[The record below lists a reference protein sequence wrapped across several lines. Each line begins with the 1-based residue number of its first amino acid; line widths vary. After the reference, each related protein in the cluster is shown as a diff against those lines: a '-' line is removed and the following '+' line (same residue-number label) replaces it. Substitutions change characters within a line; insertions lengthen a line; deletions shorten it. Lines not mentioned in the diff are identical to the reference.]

1 MRWVEQVLRKPVD
14 GRLLADV
21 GHEGDEEGETP
32 GVLAGLHALQR
43 DLRDLGGI
51 VAGRDDEVGR
61 TADESAHDSHG

>member
-1 MRWVEQVLRKPVD
+1 VRWVEQVLRKPVD
-14 GRLLADV
+14 GRLLADI
-21 GHEGDEEGETP
+21 GGEGDEEGEAT
-32 GVLAGLHALQR
+32 GVLAGLDLLER